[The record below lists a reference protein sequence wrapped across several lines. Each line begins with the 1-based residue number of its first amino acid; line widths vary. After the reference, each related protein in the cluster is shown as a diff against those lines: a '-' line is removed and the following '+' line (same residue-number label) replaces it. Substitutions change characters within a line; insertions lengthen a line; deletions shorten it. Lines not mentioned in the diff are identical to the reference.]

1 MTLKVGSTVI
11 KHVADYLRF
20 QLHRAAEARFKM
32 EPWPHK
38 LNELLAQCVA

>member
-20 QLHRAAEARFKM
+20 QLHRAAEAR
-32 EPWPHK
+32 
-38 LNELLAQCVA
+38 LANTAQKDFCIM